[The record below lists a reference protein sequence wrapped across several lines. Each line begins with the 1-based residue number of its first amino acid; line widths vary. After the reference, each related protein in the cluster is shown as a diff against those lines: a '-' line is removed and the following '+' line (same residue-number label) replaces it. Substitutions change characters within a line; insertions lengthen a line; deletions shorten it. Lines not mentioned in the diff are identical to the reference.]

1 MNETFMLY
9 LLTRLDDLSTLCT
22 LIAIFGSMIWGLAWI
37 PLSIEGV
44 LNKHLN
50 KHKKTMMKLLW
61 IPIIAAV
68 FSVLLP
74 SKNDVIFIIAGTGL
88 IEISKTDT
96 AQRLASKSVLVF
108 EQYLDKLAEKS
119 K

>member
-22 LIAIFGSMIWGLAWI
+22 LIAVFGSIIWGIAWI
-37 PLSIEGV
+37 PLGIEGV
-44 LNKHLN
+44 IS
-50 KHKKTMMKLLW
+50 KHKKTMMKFMW
-61 IPIIAAV
+61 IPLIASTFA
-68 FSVLLP
+68 VLLP
-74 SKNDVIFIIAGTGL
+74 SKKDVIFIIAGTGL

-108 EQYLDKLAEKS
+108 EQYLDKLVEKS